1 MKKATEV
8 LDNEAE
14 VLGFLRT
21 QYPIFHQS
29 NIFFRDIQYGIR
41 TMLERKGVRVGYT
54 DAERLARDFTDRLEK
69 KKMLVRIDGQS
80 WVVRNEEFRTE
91 PVTRQPPAKPAAPKP
106 AAGGSPGAL
115 PPLKSAAPA
124 GGGLPPLKSSAP
136 ASGGK
141 PASLPPLKSSAPAG
155 GKSASAAPAS
165 PTKEPAAG
173 QNASE
178 QKKETASAKAPA
190 SGSGGLPPIT
200 SSVPAGKK

>member
-21 QYPIFHQS
+21 QYPIYHQS

-54 DAERLARDFTDRLEK
+54 DAERLARDFAERLEK
-69 KKMLVRIDGQS
+69 KKMFVRIDGQS

-91 PVTRQPPAKPAAPKP
+91 PVKRQVPAKPAAKP
-106 AAGGSPGAL
+106 AAAASGAGL

-141 PASLPPLKSSAPAG
+141 IASLPPLKSSAPAG
-155 GKSASAAPAS
+155 GKPAPAAPAA
-165 PTKEPAAG
+165 PKPAPAAA
-173 QNASE
+173 QPVPE
-178 QKKETASAKAPA
+178 KKKEAAVAKPPAP
-190 SGSGGLPPIT
+190 GPGGLPPIT